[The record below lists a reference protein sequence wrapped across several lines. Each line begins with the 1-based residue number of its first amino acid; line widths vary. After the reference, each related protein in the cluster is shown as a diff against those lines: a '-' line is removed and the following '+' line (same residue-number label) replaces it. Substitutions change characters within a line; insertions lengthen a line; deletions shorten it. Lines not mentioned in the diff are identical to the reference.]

1 MRKQISPQTPTPK
14 PSSDDANTLAPCMR
28 YFEENLAALEAHL
41 RAPLL
46 GVVPYY
52 QGGPAEAATVIRLP
66 QRL

>member
-1 MRKQISPQTPTPK
+1 
-14 PSSDDANTLAPCMR
+14 MR